1 MMGNGVMNWA
11 SIAQGCRGDT
21 INMMVFDLVRRQIDL
36 NTVQESM
43 LKRVSNAWQ
52 AYLSAEYVPCNETEQ
67 VLK

>member
-1 MMGNGVMNWA
+1 
-11 SIAQGCRGDT
+11 
-21 INMMVFDLVRRQIDL
+21 MMVFLRGGCKHKDSVKLSDLVRRQIDL
-36 NTVQESM
+36 NTVQENM